1 MSKPAISPPT
11 TTILIVEDE
20 APMRK
25 VLRLIMEQEGHA
37 VEECGTGGEALELVK
52 HGAPSL
58 VLLDLGLPDIDGLD
72 VAKQIRGMSRVPI
85 LVLSVRSD
93 EATIVE
99 ALDDGASDYV
109 TKPFREKELLSRVR
123 ACLRN
128 VPSGE
133 GRGVT
138 GIQLDTARR
147 VATVGEREVKL
158 SATEQKL
165 LWILLRA
172 AGSVVTH
179 QALLR
184 EVWGA
189 AHSGDANSLRVHM
202 HHLREKLEEVP
213 SSPRFL
219 ITEPGVGYRLGSD

>member
-1 MSKPAISPPT
+1 MSKSTPAAAP
-11 TTILIVEDE
+11 TILIVEDE

-25 VLRLIMEQEGHA
+25 VLRLILEQAGNS
-37 VEECGTGGEALELVK
+37 VVECGTGAEAVEQVK
-52 HGAPSL
+52 RGSPSL
-58 VLLDLGLPDIDGLD
+58 VLLDLGLPDIDGLV
-72 VAKQIRGMSRVPI
+72 VAKQIRGLSRVPI
-85 LVLSVRSD
+85 LVLTVRSD
-93 EATIVE
+93 EPTIVE
-99 ALDDGASDYV
+99 ALDDGANDYV

-128 VPSGE
+128 APSGE
-133 GRGVT
+133 GRGLS

-147 VATVGEREVKL
+147 VAKVGDREVKL

-165 LWILLRA
+165 LWVLLRA
-172 AGSVVTH
+172 GGGVVTH
-179 QALLR
+179 QSLLR

-213 SSPRFL
+213 SSPRYL
-219 ITEPGVGYRLGSD
+219 LTEPGVGYRLGSE